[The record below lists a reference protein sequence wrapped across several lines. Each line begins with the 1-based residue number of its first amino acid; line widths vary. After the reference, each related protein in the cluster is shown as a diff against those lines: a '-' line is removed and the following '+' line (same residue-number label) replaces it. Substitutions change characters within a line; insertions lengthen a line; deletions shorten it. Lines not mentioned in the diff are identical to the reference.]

1 MSVLAGKLRKVTG
14 KSATRDVRNDE
25 AMPAVMYGLK
35 DNLKL
40 IVDPKELQKLLK
52 ENGRNALI
60 ELNIEGDSS
69 RKVVLK
75 EYQSHPLRSG
85 WLHADFLEVDVTK
98 KIKVKV
104 PVVLVGT
111 APGEKLGGMIN
122 HIIRHLEIE
131 STPRNIPEKIEL
143 PIGEVQLNQV
153 IYVSDLVVQE
163 DVTIINLPT
172 DVVLTLHEE
181 KVKEEIPEGEEVE
194 EGIEGEEAEAAASEP
209 ADAAGKKEDK

>member
-35 DNLKL
+35 DNLNL

-69 RKVVLK
+69 RNVVLK

-181 KVKEEIPEGEEVE
+181 KVKEEKPEGEE
-194 EGIEGEEAEAAASEP
+194 GAEGEEAEAAASEP

>member
-25 AMPAVMYGLK
+25 AMPAVVYGLK
-35 DNLKL
+35 DNLNL
-40 IVDPKELQKLLK
+40 IVDPKELQKLLE

-69 RKVVLK
+69 RNVVLK

-131 STPRNIPEKIEL
+131 STPKSIPEKIEL

-153 IYVSDLVVQE
+153 IHVSDLVVQE

-181 KVKEEIPEGEEVE
+181 KVKEEKPEDEEVA
-194 EGIEGEEAEAAASEP
+194 EGEEAEAAASEP

>member
-35 DNLKL
+35 DNLNL
-40 IVDPKELQKLLK
+40 IVDPKELQKLLE

-69 RKVVLK
+69 RNVVLK

-153 IYVSDLVVQE
+153 IHVSDLVVQE

-181 KVKEEIPEGEEVE
+181 KVKEEKPEDEEVA
-194 EGIEGEEAEAAASEP
+194 EGEEAEAAASEP

>member
-14 KSATRDVRNDE
+14 KSTTRDVRNDE

-35 DNLKL
+35 DNLNL

-153 IYVSDLVVQE
+153 IHVSDLVVQE

-181 KVKEEIPEGEEVE
+181 KVKEEKPEGEE
-194 EGIEGEEAEAAASEP
+194 GAEGEEAEAAASEP

>member
-14 KSATRDVRNDE
+14 KSTTRDVRNDE

-35 DNLKL
+35 DNLNL

-69 RKVVLK
+69 RNVVLK

-153 IYVSDLVVQE
+153 LYVSDLVVQE

-181 KVKEEIPEGEEVE
+181 KVKEEKPEDEEVA
-194 EGIEGEEAEAAASEP
+194 EGEEAEDAASEP

>member
-35 DNLKL
+35 DNLNL
-40 IVDPKELQKLLK
+40 IVDPKELQKLLE

-60 ELNIEGDSS
+60 ELNIEGDPS
-69 RKVVLK
+69 RNVVLK

-181 KVKEEIPEGEEVE
+181 KVKEEKPEDEEVA
-194 EGIEGEEAEAAASEP
+194 EGEEAEAAASEP

>member
-35 DNLKL
+35 DNLNL

-60 ELNIEGDSS
+60 ELNIEGDPS
-69 RKVVLK
+69 RNVVLK

-153 IYVSDLVVQE
+153 IHVSDLVVGE

>member
-35 DNLKL
+35 DNLNL

-69 RKVVLK
+69 RNVVLK

-104 PVVLVGT
+104 PVLLVGV
-111 APGEKLGGMIN
+111 APGEKQGGVVN

-131 STPRNIPEKIEL
+131 SIPKNIPEKIEF
-143 PIGEVQLNQV
+143 PMDEVQLNQV
-153 IYVSDLVVQE
+153 IHVSDLVVQE

-181 KVKEEIPEGEEVE
+181 KVKEEKPEDEEVA
-194 EGIEGEEAEAAASEP
+194 EGEEAEAAASEP

>member
-35 DNLKL
+35 DNLNL

-181 KVKEEIPEGEEVE
+181 KVKEEKPEDEEVA
-194 EGIEGEEAEAAASEP
+194 EGEEAEAAASEP

>member
-35 DNLKL
+35 DNLNL
-40 IVDPKELQKLLK
+40 IVDPKELQKLLE

-69 RKVVLK
+69 RNVVLK

-181 KVKEEIPEGEEVE
+181 KVKEEKPEDEEVA
-194 EGIEGEEAEAAASEP
+194 EGEEAEAAASEP

>member
-143 PIGEVQLNQV
+143 PIGGVQLNQV
-153 IYVSDLVVQE
+153 IHVSDLVVQE

-181 KVKEEIPEGEEVE
+181 KVKEEKPEGEEGSE
-194 EGIEGEEAEAAASEP
+194 AEGEEGEAAASEP

>member
-1 MSVLAGKLRKVTG
+1 
-14 KSATRDVRNDE
+14 
-25 AMPAVMYGLK
+25 
-35 DNLKL
+35 
-40 IVDPKELQKLLK
+40 
-52 ENGRNALI
+52 
-60 ELNIEGDSS
+60 
-69 RKVVLK
+69 VVLK

-181 KVKEEIPEGEEVE
+181 KVKEEKPEDEEVA
-194 EGIEGEEAEAAASEP
+194 EGEEAEAAASEP